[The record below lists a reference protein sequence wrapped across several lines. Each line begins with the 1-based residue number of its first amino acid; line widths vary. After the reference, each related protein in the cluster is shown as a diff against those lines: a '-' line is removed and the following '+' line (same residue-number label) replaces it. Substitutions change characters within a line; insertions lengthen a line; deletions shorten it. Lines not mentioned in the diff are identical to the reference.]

1 MPGDG
6 PFTSQ
11 LSVDGF
17 ALCEPAGVA
26 PLRQVMGSSVFYLG
40 SPSYHASARLSRHHG
55 RARGAELTGV
65 SKGFTEARAQAL
77 DRVRSQARECG
88 AHAVVD
94 VRVRREHWDSQAQSV
109 EYVIS
114 GTAVRLRD
122 GSHPPAEPAVVA
134 LAMDD
139 YWKLLQAGYEPVGIA
154 AASVVYETAPS
165 VDAVR
170 ALAGMRYAEGRAT
183 REVPEFSDTV
193 SGTIELA
200 LARAGEGAQRWR
212 ADHIVG
218 VRIERKLRGGG
229 SREHGSYASDPRA
242 GEAQG
247 SESHRASA
255 RERYPRSRL
264 RARPRTHRAR
274 HMARDRSS
282 AGAEQAGHRVER
294 HRSALP
300 AAGFTQLT
308 CHPRRTSA

>member
-1 MPGDG
+1 MEPAMSGDG
-6 PFTSQ
+6 SFTSQ

-55 RARGAELTGV
+55 RVRGAELTGV
-65 SKGFTEARAQAL
+65 SKGFAEARAQAL
-77 DRVRSQARECG
+77 DRVRSQAHGCG
-88 AHAVVD
+88 AHAVLD
-94 VRVRREHWDSQAQSV
+94 VRVRREHCDSQAQSV

-114 GTAVRLRD
+114 GTAVRLTD
-122 GSHPPAEPAVVA
+122 GSRPPAEPTVVA

-200 LARAGEGAQRWR
+200 LARAGESVQRWH

-218 VRIERKLRGGG
+218 VQIEHKLELVDRENTGRMPLTREPAKRRDLRVTVHLLGSAIRDRGA
-229 SREHGSYASDPRA
+229 EHG
-242 GEAQG
+242 
-247 SESHRASA
+247 
-255 RERYPRSRL
+255 RERTARGTWREIGQALAPSKPVIELNATDALSRL
-264 RARPRTHRAR
+264 
-274 HMARDRSS
+274 
-282 AGAEQAGHRVER
+282 
-294 HRSALP
+294 P
-300 AAGFTQLT
+300 AS
-308 CHPRRTSA
+308 PS